1 MGNIPLLAGSIVG
14 GVILQFLLL
23 AIYNIFFHPCRKFPG
38 PKIAAATG
46 IFYHYKCLKGEEAAW
61 ETEMHKR
68 YGEVVRLAPDRLSF
82 VTAGAWRD
90 IAGPSVGKRLENRKD
105 PTALPSN
112 IRGMRSLASEYRTEV
127 HRPRR
132 RLYQNAFSDKALR
145 KQEPLILGY
154 VNLLVQVIKEA
165 ATKDSV
171 SKVDI
176 QKLLNCCTFDV
187 MADLTFGEPLGLLE
201 KSELSPWVAQIFGN
215 VKNTSIKRLALEYPI
230 IERLIKIMTPKSL
243 TAAGLAHYDYSAQRV
258 KKRLAKGIDIGKPD
272 IWSLVMTK
280 NEQGEMP
287 EEIMMADATTFM
299 IAGTETTASTLS
311 ALFYLCLT
319 HPEQMQRL
327 QAEVRTLRED
337 ELTLDTMQHLPF
349 MSACIKESLRVHPVV
364 PIPLFRKTPQGG
376 NVIDGQWIPENTRV
390 AVSQYAAY
398 HHNTNFKNPDSFLPE
413 RWLPGTGYD
422 ADHKDAFNPFSIG
435 PRNCIGQNLA
445 NHEMRIILAKLVWNF
460 DFELCDESRSWIQ
473 QKVYM
478 LWDKPPLIVKARNI
492 RA

>member
-1 MGNIPLLAGSIVG
+1 MGNILLLVGSIIG

-23 AIYNIFFHPCRKFPG
+23 AIYNVFFHPCRKFPG

-46 IFYHYKCLKGEEAAW
+46 FFYHYKCLKGEEVAW
-61 ETEMHKR
+61 ETEMHKK

-90 IAGPSVGKRLENRKD
+90 IAGTSVGKRLENRKD
-105 PTALPSN
+105 LSAIPSN
-112 IRGMRSLASEYRTEV
+112 IKGIRSLASEHRSEV

-132 RLYQNAFSDKALR
+132 RIYQNAFSDKALK

-154 VNLLVQVIKEA
+154 VNLLVKVIKEA
-165 ATKDSV
+165 GTNDSI

-201 KSELSPWVAQIFGN
+201 QSELSPWVAQIFGN
-215 VKNTSIKRLALEYPI
+215 IRIGSIKRVSLEYPI
-230 IERLIKIMTPKSL
+230 MEHLIKAITPKSL
-243 TAAGLAHYDYSAQRV
+243 KAAAMTHYDYSALRV
-258 KKRLAKGIDIGKPD
+258 EKRLAKGVDIGKPD

-280 NEQGEMP
+280 NEQNEIP
-287 EEIMMADATTFM
+287 KEIMMADAMTFM

-311 ALFYLCLT
+311 VLFYLCLT

-327 QAEVRTLRED
+327 QAEVRALRED
-337 ELTLDTMQHLPF
+337 ELTLDTLHHLPF
-349 MSACIKESLRVHPVV
+349 MTACLKESLRVHPVV
-364 PIPLFRKTPQGG
+364 PIPIFRKTPQGG
-376 NVIDGQWIPENTRV
+376 NAIDGQWIPENTRV
-390 AVSQYAAY
+390 AVSQFAAY
-398 HHNTNFKNPDSFLPE
+398 HHSTNFKDADSFIPE

-422 ADHKDAFNPFSIG
+422 SDHKDAFQPFSLG

-445 NHEMRIILAKLVWNF
+445 NHEMRIILAKLLWNF
-460 DFELCDESRSWIQ
+460 DFELCEESRSWIN
-473 QKVYM
+473 QKVYL
-478 LWDKPPLIVKARNI
+478 LWDKPPLIVKARYI
-492 RA
+492 RG